1 MIKDK
6 EFTNSSNHSNL
17 SNHAKIMLSKKSC
30 RKVWWF
36 QFYFLLLPPTSV
48 NCLYGERRKCSMFRL
63 SLFMEK
69 RSFALFLTHR
79 NLDNFKHSQGI
90 ATMDAHASSLYQAIL
105 LRTLLVCLFQG
116 VPVSRIRI
124 IVYTRFCVGSALPVQ
139 L

>member
-1 MIKDK
+1 M
-6 EFTNSSNHSNL
+6 
-17 SNHAKIMLSKKSC
+17 
-30 RKVWWF
+30 F
-36 QFYFLLLPPTSV
+36 Q
-48 NCLYGERRKCSMFRL
+48 L

-79 NLDNFKHSQGI
+79 NLDNFKHSQDI

-105 LRTLLVCLFQG
+105 LRTLLLCLFQG